1 MVNSLNLHA
10 QDEVNQLYNDVDQ
23 VELTKK
29 EQLYQQLRGVFPS
42 GSEEKKVADFFSEKE
57 IQQLYVTIRVS
68 YLRDSQVLKEFREIC
83 KHQTIQSFLSF
94 ISSNDKKNLVENM
107 MNKVTKMK
115 GAKK

>member
-68 YLRDSQVLKEFREIC
+68 YLRDSQVLKRI
-83 KHQTIQSFLSF
+83 
-94 ISSNDKKNLVENM
+94 
-107 MNKVTKMK
+107 
-115 GAKK
+115 